1 MLKIIIGVVVATLIG
16 IVAFTVIPKAV
27 QQQTPGTQVT
37 DPNNQTDDVKVT
49 IGISG
54 EVVRPGN
61 YILEEGASLQDLI
74 DKAGGTNNN
83 ADERAYYANTV
94 VEKNHEYYIAPKY
107 DVKDV
112 CAETPI
118 EKININDADKETL
131 MTVSGFG
138 DAVSSQLLQYRSDNG
153 IFYTLEAIMNVNGI
167 GNATFA
173 KVRDFI
179 YLHE

>member
-1 MLKIIIGVVVATLIG
+1 MIKIIIGVCVATLIG
-16 IVAFTVIPKAV
+16 IIAFTFIPKITSSET
-27 QQQTPGTQVT
+27 TPDETTVV
-37 DPNNQTDDVKVT
+37 DDTNKMT

-61 YILEEGASLQDLI
+61 YILEEGATMQDLI

-83 ADERAYYANTV
+83 ADERAYYANA
-94 VEKNHEYYIAPKY
+94 EIEMNQEYYIAPKY

-138 DAVSSQLLQYRSDNG
+138 DAISTQILQYRNDNG
-153 IFYTLEAIMNVNGI
+153 IFYTLESLMDVNGI
-167 GNATFA
+167 GNATFS
-173 KVRDFI
+173 KVRDYI

>member
-1 MLKIIIGVVVATLIG
+1 M
-16 IVAFTVIPKAV
+16 
-27 QQQTPGTQVT
+27 
-37 DPNNQTDDVKVT
+37 
-49 IGISG
+49 
-54 EVVRPGN
+54 
-61 YILEEGASLQDLI
+61 QDLI

-83 ADERAYYANTV
+83 ADERAYYANA
-94 VEKNHEYYIAPKY
+94 EIEMNQEYYIAPKY

-138 DAVSSQLLQYRSDNG
+138 DAISTQILQYRNDNG
-153 IFYTLEAIMNVNGI
+153 IFYTLESLMDVNGI
-167 GNATFA
+167 GNATFS
-173 KVRDFI
+173 KVRDYI